1 MQAKFYVKLIKSS
14 IKNILNKN
22 KEKILYSDAKFK
34 VLLVIYKE
42 VI

>member
-1 MQAKFYVKLIKSS
+1 VRYQVKLIKYPIGS
-14 IKNILNKN
+14 ILDEN
-22 KEKILYSDAKFK
+22 KEEILYSNAKFK